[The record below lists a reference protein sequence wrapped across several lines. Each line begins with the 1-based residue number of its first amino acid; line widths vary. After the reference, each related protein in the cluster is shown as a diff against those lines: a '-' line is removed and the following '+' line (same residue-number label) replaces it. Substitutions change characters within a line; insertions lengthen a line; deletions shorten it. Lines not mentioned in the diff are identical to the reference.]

1 MKYHNGLI
9 AGEKFYNQLL
19 DQFKNFRN
27 NIDNQL
33 NQGMRSLNI
42 GQQFPTQP
50 MLNRTQSS
58 GLQSNYTGQSS
69 ISHSGS
75 LSGQPSG
82 GYNQPQPQQQQLQQQ
97 QQQQQQAQF
106 SGAYNQQYSQPHGGY
121 TQFQGYGQGQGQSQ
135 TGYQRQ
141 PPPPPPQLPPKQSM
155 GSYNFATTLQQ
166 QQLPPPQQQQPQ
178 QQRTPQNES
187 NLIYDNP
194 STYNPNMY
202 NFSPVNR

>member
-1 MKYHNGLI
+1 MVDILN
-9 AGEKFYNQLL
+9 
-19 DQFKNFRN
+19 FKV
-27 NIDNQL
+27 
-33 NQGMRSLNI
+33 M
-42 GQQFPTQP
+42 
-50 MLNRTQSS
+50 
-58 GLQSNYTGQSS
+58 
-69 ISHSGS
+69 
-75 LSGQPSG
+75 
-82 GYNQPQPQQQQLQQQ
+82 
-97 QQQQQQAQF
+97 AK
-106 SGAYNQQYSQPHGGY
+106 
-121 TQFQGYGQGQGQSQ
+121 GQGQSQ

>member
-1 MKYHNGLI
+1 MISNPQIKNLQTETNSKNRLIISQLEKIDQFYGNWLKYHNGLI

-97 QQQQQQAQF
+97 AQF

-141 PPPPPPQLPPKQSM
+141 TTTSTTTITTQTKYGILQFCHNSTTTTTT
-155 GSYNFATTLQQ
+155 ATTKD
-166 QQLPPPQQQQPQ
+166 
-178 QQRTPQNES
+178 TS
-187 NLIYDNP
+187 K
-194 STYNPNMY
+194 
-202 NFSPVNR
+202 

>member
-97 QQQQQQAQF
+97 AQF

-121 TQFQGYGQGQGQSQ
+121 TQFQGYGQGSITNWLSTTTTTSTTTITTQ
-135 TGYQRQ
+135 TKYGILQ
-141 PPPPPPQLPPKQSM
+141 
-155 GSYNFATTLQQ
+155 FATTLQ
-166 QQLPPPQQQQPQ
+166 QQQQPQ

-202 NFSPVNR
+202 NFFSSK